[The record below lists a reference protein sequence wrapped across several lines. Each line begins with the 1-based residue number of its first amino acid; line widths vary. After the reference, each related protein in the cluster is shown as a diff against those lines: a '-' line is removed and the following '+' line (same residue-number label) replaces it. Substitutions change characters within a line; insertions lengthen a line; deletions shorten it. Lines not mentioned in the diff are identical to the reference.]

1 MPNLQVRDVPDA
13 VHRRL
18 KVRAA
23 QQGVTLSELLRREL
37 ERIAER
43 PTMSEVLERIR
54 ELPPVELA
62 PGEAA
67 DAVRANRR
75 ERDRQIDEALGLGAD
90 DDET

>member
-1 MPNLQVRDVPDA
+1 MPHLQVRDVPDA

-43 PTMSEVLERIR
+43 PTMSEVLEGIR
-54 ELPPVELA
+54 KLPPVELS
-62 PGEAA
+62 PGGAA
-67 DAVRANRR
+67 EAVRANRR
-75 ERDRQIDEALGLGAD
+75 ERDRQIDEALGLRAD